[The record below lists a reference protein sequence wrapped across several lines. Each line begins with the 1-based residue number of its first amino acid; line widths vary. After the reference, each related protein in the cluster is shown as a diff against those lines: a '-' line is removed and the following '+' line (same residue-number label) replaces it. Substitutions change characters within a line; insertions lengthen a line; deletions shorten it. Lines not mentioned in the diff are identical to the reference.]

1 MFDVGMP
8 ELIVIFV
15 IALLVFG
22 PDKLPEL
29 ARTLGKGLAELK
41 KSFEDVKGSVEEEFK
56 EATSDIREAVTSV
69 KQQIETEVK
78 DTGQTLGSTIQEVK
92 EQVGAETEEIHKTLA
107 SAKEDIEDI
116 KDKGE
121 QSPEQTVKTSD
132 DVSKEKS

>member
-8 ELIVIFV
+8 ELIIIFV
-15 IALLVFG
+15 VALLVFG

-41 KSFEDVKGSVEEEFK
+41 KSFEDVKDSVGEEFK

-107 SAKEDIEDI
+107 SAKEDIN
-116 KDKGE
+116 DKGE
-121 QSPEQTVKTSD
+121 QSPKQTDKSSD
-132 DVSKEKS
+132 DVSKEQS